1 VLQRVQSWEAITNG
15 GIGTIAIIGATVIAG
30 SEPQAEDRIRYR
42 ADIAADGYW
51 PEPPSAWSNHGVS
64 RIDDAKFFKLGDSL
78 QRLNERGI
86 SMSDLIAIVYPS
98 EAKAEEVRQRLFK
111 LQKEY
116 LIKLSDAVIA
126 VKTEA
131 GPVKLN
137 QLVNMTAA
145 GAASGSFWG
154 LLIGVLFLN
163 PILGVALGAASG
175 ALGGALADYG
185 INDAFMKELSA
196 NLQPGNAALFV
207 LIQEMTADKVLKEIQ
222 DAGGVVLKTSL
233 DDSKEKL
240 LRDALAKATAAESAA
255 PPASS
260 T

>member
-1 VLQRVQSWEAITNG
+1 
-15 GIGTIAIIGATVIAG
+15 
-30 SEPQAEDRIRYR
+30 
-42 ADIAADGYW
+42 
-51 PEPPSAWSNHGVS
+51 
-64 RIDDAKFFKLGDSL
+64 
-78 QRLNERGI
+78 
-86 SMSDLIAIVYPS
+86 MSDLIAIVYPS

-137 QLVNMTAA
+137 QLVNTTAA

-196 NLQPGNAALFV
+196 NLQPGKAALFV

-240 LRDALAKATAAESAA
+240 LRDALAKASASEAAS
-255 PPASS
+255 PPVS
-260 T
+260 